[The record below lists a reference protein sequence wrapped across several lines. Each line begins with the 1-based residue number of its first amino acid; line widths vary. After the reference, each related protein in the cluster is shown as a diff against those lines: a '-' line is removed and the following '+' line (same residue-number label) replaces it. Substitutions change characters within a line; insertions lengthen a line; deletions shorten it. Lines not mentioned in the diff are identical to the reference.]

1 MLFMVVERFRSPGAV
16 AALIVLAVVGVLWMT
31 EAVPRD
37 DLQDVALKAL
47 GAILVLVLAGVAWS
61 AMRGTT
67 GTPDET
73 DKKVP

>member
-1 MLFMVVERFRSPGAV
+1 MRAAKLGAV

-37 DLQDVALKAL
+37 DLQDVTLKAL

-61 AMRGTT
+61 AMRGPTA
-67 GTPDET
+67 TPDET

>member
-1 MLFMVVERFRSPGAV
+1 MRAAKLGTV
-16 AALIVLAVVGVLWMT
+16 AALIVLAVAGVLWMT

-61 AMRGTT
+61 AMRGAH
-67 GTPDET
+67 GAPDET